1 MKQQVVRFSPHQNGK
16 VMAVMMA
23 VTSLIFVIP
32 FVLIGSMFGMGAGR
46 SSIWMIIA
54 APVFYL
60 VFTYISIAIACALYN
75 VLVPFIGGLEYEPA
89 TPAN

>member
-32 FVLIGSMFGMGAGR
+32 FALIGSMLGLGRAGP
-46 SSIWMIIA
+46 SIWMIVV

-60 VFTYISIAIACALYN
+60 VFTYVAIVIACALYN
-75 VLVPFIGGLEYEPA
+75 VLVPFIGGLEYEPT
-89 TPAN
+89 TPVN